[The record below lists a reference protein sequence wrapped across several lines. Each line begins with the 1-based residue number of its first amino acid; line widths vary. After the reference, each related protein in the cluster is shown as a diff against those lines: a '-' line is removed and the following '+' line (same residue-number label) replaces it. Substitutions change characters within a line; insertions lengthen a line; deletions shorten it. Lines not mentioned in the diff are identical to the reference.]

1 MRTRIKRALRPA
13 SLRARLLLMLLVAT
27 GAVWLTAAWWSYHDA
42 LQEAEELLD
51 AQLAQS
57 ARLVLAQ
64 TRHELIEEGGGEL
77 DALDTMFDDD
87 LHPYEQKLQFRI
99 YSAEG
104 KVLLSSSSPPPLL
117 DPNMSGYLNL
127 QDGEMGWRVLVT
139 GDPGGLLRVEVAQ
152 SLSIRDEIAS
162 YIALR
167 MAMPVLVALPLLAV
181 LIYLLVGRA
190 LRPLVMLAKTVS
202 FRGASNLSPL
212 ETDTL
217 PREVLP
223 VVTSLNTLLG
233 RLGRTLEN
241 ERRFTAD
248 AAHELR
254 TPLAAI
260 QMQAQVAL
268 ATTDDKNR
276 QHALGQVIG
285 GTQRATRLVEQLLRL
300 ARLDPLT
307 GLGDTHPVD
316 LNALARQVV
325 AELPGDAD
333 GGRVHWHAGEA
344 ASVQGDAD
352 LLAVALRNLLDN
364 ALRYTPEGS
373 QVNLAIRRDANGL
386 CLEVE
391 DDGPGVPETEL
402 ARLTERFY
410 RGREVTQEGS
420 GLGLAIVQR
429 IAQLHGA
436 TLKLE
441 NRQQGGLRAGLCWD
455 DKAK

>member
-1 MRTRIKRALRPA
+1 VRTRIKRALRPA
-13 SLRARLLLMLLVAT
+13 SLRARLLVMLLAAT
-27 GAVWLTAAWWSYHDA
+27 GAVWSTAAWWSYHDA
-42 LQEAEELLD
+42 LHEAEELLD

-57 ARLVLAQ
+57 ARLLLAQ
-64 TRHELIEEGGGEL
+64 TRHELIEEDGGEL

-104 KVLLSSSSPPPLL
+104 KPLLSSPNPPPLL
-117 DPNMSGYLNL
+117 EHGLTGYHNLKDGKMS
-127 QDGEMGWRVLVT
+127 WRVLVT
-139 GDPGGLLRVEVAQ
+139 DDPKGLLRVEVAQ
-152 SLSIRDEIAS
+152 SQSIRDEIAS

-167 MAMPVLVALPLLAV
+167 MATPLLIALPLLAV

-190 LRPLVMLAKTVS
+190 LRPLVDLAITVS
-202 FRGASNLSPL
+202 ARSASNLSPL
-212 ETDTL
+212 QTDTL

-223 VVTSLNTLLG
+223 LVQSLNILLE

-260 QMQAQVAL
+260 QMQAQVAQ
-268 ATTDDKNR
+268 ATTADESR
-276 QHALGQVIG
+276 QHALGQVVA

-307 GLGDTHPVD
+307 GLSESQPID
-316 LNALARQVV
+316 LNAVASQVV
-325 AELPGDAD
+325 GELPESAN
-333 GGRVHWHAGEA
+333 GGRVSWHAGEA
-344 ASVQGDAD
+344 VSVQGDAD
-352 LLAVALRNLLDN
+352 LIAVGLRNLLDN
-364 ALRYTPEGS
+364 ALRYTPESS
-373 QVNLAIRRDANGL
+373 QVNLAIRRDGNGL

-391 DDGPGVPETEL
+391 DDGPGVPEADL
-402 ARLTERFY
+402 VRLTERFY
-410 RGREVTQEGS
+410 RGRDVTQEGS

-441 NRQQGGLRAGLCWD
+441 NRPQGGLRAALCW
-455 DKAK
+455 AGRGG